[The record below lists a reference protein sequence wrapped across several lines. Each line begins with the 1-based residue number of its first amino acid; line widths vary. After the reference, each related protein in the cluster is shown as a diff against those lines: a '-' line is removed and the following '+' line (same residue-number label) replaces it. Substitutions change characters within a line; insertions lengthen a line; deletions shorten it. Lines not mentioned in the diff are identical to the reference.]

1 MTGAPDA
8 EFAKIFELLN
18 AFERLD
24 DDKQRAFLKSA
35 EPPAHAPKPAV
46 PEIPAS
52 DPKAQNN
59 LAANIMAAM
68 AKRTS

>member
-8 EFAKIFELLN
+8 EFAKIFALLN

-24 DDKQRAFLKSA
+24 DEKQRAFLESA
-35 EPPAHAPKPAV
+35 EPPADAPKPAV
-46 PEIPAS
+46 PETPAS

-68 AKRTS
+68 AKLTS

>member
-1 MTGAPDA
+1 MTSAPDV
-8 EFAKIFELLN
+8 EFAKIFALLN
-18 AFERLD
+18 AFEQLD
-24 DDKQRAFLKSA
+24 NEKQRAFLKST
-35 EPPAHAPKPAV
+35 EPRADAPTPVV

-68 AKRTS
+68 AKLTS

>member
-18 AFERLD
+18 EFERLD
-24 DDKQRAFLKSA
+24 DSKQRAFLKPA
-35 EPPAHAPKPAV
+35 EPPADALMPFASETLKSVPKV
-46 PEIPAS
+46 H
-52 DPKAQNN
+52 NH

-68 AKRTS
+68 AKCRN